1 MLVPT
6 ALVFLEQDDVSLQ
19 LSVSGSCTPGSEARL
34 HFLLDLEGRGVLLGM
49 RQPPTAVLVHGLQE
63 PYD

>member
-6 ALVFLEQDDVSLQ
+6 AWVFLGQDDVTLQ
-19 LSVSGSCTPGSEARL
+19 LSVSGSCTPGFEALFARL
-34 HFLLDLEGRGVLLGM
+34 GGKRCVLGM
-49 RQPPTAVLVHGLQE
+49 RQQPTAVLVHGLQE